1 MGGSIQRQQRKK
13 MSVNQNEV
21 PIEFSEEDKAGF
33 RKNFNLFD
41 KKRTGSIPIA
51 DMGTVLR
58 SLGQNPTE
66 AELQALM
73 EEVDKDKSGT
83 IEFDEFVDLMSRTNK
98 TKDQMEEEIKN
109 AFLTFD
115 ADNSGYITREELV
128 ETLTTMGDPVD
139 EETINGMIAEA
150 DLDGDGKIDYKEFTK
165 IMLQDT

>member
-1 MGGSIQRQQRKK
+1 MGGSARHSK
-13 MSVNQNEV
+13 MAAANTNET
-21 PIEFSEEDKAGF
+21 PIDFSDEDKAGF

-41 KKRTGSIPIA
+41 KKRTGSIPLS

-83 IEFDEFVDLMSRTNK
+83 IEFDEFVDLMAQTNK
-98 TKDQMEEEIKN
+98 SRPQMEEEIKN

-115 ADNSGYITREELV
+115 VDNSGYI
-128 ETLTTMGDPVD
+128 
-139 EETINGMIAEA
+139 
-150 DLDGDGKIDYKEFTK
+150 
-165 IMLQDT
+165 

>member
-1 MGGSIQRQQRKK
+1 MGNMTHK
-13 MSVNQNEV
+13 NET
-21 PIEFSEEDKAGF
+21 PLEFDESQKAGF

-41 KKRTGSIPIA
+41 KKRTGSIPLS

-73 EEVDKDKSGT
+73 DEVDKDKSGT
-83 IEFDEFVDLMSRTNK
+83 IEFNEFVDLMSRTNK
-98 TKDQMEEEIKN
+98 SKDQMQNEIRE

-115 ADNSGYITREELV
+115 ADGSGYITRDELI

-139 EETINGMIAEA
+139 EEVITGMIQEA
-150 DLDGDGKIDYKEFTK
+150 DLDGDGKINYEEFTK
-165 IMLQDT
+165 IMLDS

>member
-1 MGGSIQRQQRKK
+1 MGEAA
-13 MSVNQNEV
+13 M
-21 PIEFSEEDKAGF
+21 EFSDEQKKEF

-41 KKRTGSIPIA
+41 KKRTGSIPVA

-66 AELQALM
+66 AELAALV

-98 TKDQMEEEIKN
+98 TQEQMEEEIKN

-115 ADNSGYITREELV
+115 SDGSGYIDREGLV
-128 ETLTTMGDPVD
+128 NVLTTMG
-139 EETINGMIAEA
+139 A
-150 DLDGDGKIDYKEFTK
+150 
-165 IMLQDT
+165 

>member
-1 MGGSIQRQQRKK
+1 MGVDK
-13 MSVNQNEV
+13 MAM
-21 PIEFSEEDKAGF
+21 EFTDEDKAGF

-41 KKRTGSIPIA
+41 KKRTGAIPIS

-83 IEFDEFVDLMSRTNK
+83 IEFDEFVDLMARTNK
-98 TKDQMEEEIKN
+98 SRDQMEDEIKN

-115 ADNSGYITREELV
+115 ADGSGYITKEELV

-139 EETINGMIAEA
+139 EETINGMIQEA
-150 DLDGDGKIDYKEFTK
+150 DLDGDGKINYAEFTR

>member
-1 MGGSIQRQQRKK
+1 MGANCKVTMSAPMEFTDEQKK
-13 MSVNQNEV
+13 E
-21 PIEFSEEDKAGF
+21 F

-66 AELQALM
+66 AELSALV

-83 IEFDEFVDLMSRTNK
+83 IEFDEFVDLMSCTNK
-98 TKDQMEEEIKN
+98 TQEAMEEEIKN

-115 ADNSGYITREELV
+115 ADGSGYIDREELV
-128 ETLTTMGDPVD
+128 NVLTTMGDPVD

-150 DLDGDGKIDYKEFTK
+150 DLDGDGKINYAEFTK
-165 IMLQDT
+165 IMLES

>member
-1 MGGSIQRQQRKK
+1 MGTSYGVKK
-13 MSVNQNEV
+13 RMGDKA
-21 PIEFSEEDKAGF
+21 PMEFSDQDKADF

-41 KKRTGSIPIA
+41 KKRTGAIPIG

-66 AELQALM
+66 AELAALM

-83 IEFDEFVDLMSRTNK
+83 IEFEEFIDLMARTNK
-98 TKDQMEEEIKN
+98 THEQMEEEIKN

-115 ADNSGYITREELV
+115 ADGSGFITREELV

-150 DLDGDGKIDYKEFTK
+150 HLDGDGKINYAEFTK
-165 IMLQDT
+165 IMLEQ

>member
-1 MGGSIQRQQRKK
+1 MGVEKK
-13 MSVNQNEV
+13 PM
-21 PIEFSEEDKAGF
+21 EFDEKQKKEF

-41 KKRTGSIPIA
+41 KKRTGAIPIA

-83 IEFDEFVDLMSRTNK
+83 IEFDEFVDLMSQTNK
-98 TKDQMEEEIKN
+98 SQEQMNEEIKN

-115 ADNSGYITREELV
+115 ADGSGFITREELI

-139 EETINGMIAEA
+139 EETITGMIQEA
-150 DLDGDGKIDYKEFTK
+150 DLDGDGKINYAEFTK
-165 IMLQDT
+165 IMLAP

>member
-1 MGGSIQRQQRKK
+1 MGGHPSK
-13 MSVNQNEV
+13 MTHKNDT
-21 PIEFSEEDKAGF
+21 PLEFSEEDKAGF

-41 KKRTGSIPIA
+41 KKRTGSIPLS

-66 AELQALM
+66 AELAALV

-83 IEFDEFVDLMSRTNK
+83 IEFDEFVDLMARTNK
-98 TKDQMEEEIKN
+98 TQEQMEEEIKN

-115 ADNSGYITREELV
+115 ADGSGFIDRDELV
-128 ETLTTMGDPVD
+128 NVLTTMGDPVD

-150 DLDGDGKIDYKEFTK
+150 DLDGDGKINYNEFTK
-165 IMLQDT
+165 IMLES

>member
-1 MGGSIQRQQRKK
+1 MGTSDKK
-13 MSVNQNEV
+13 SKKRMGDKA
-21 PIEFSEEDKAGF
+21 PIEFSDQDKAGF

-41 KKRTGSIPIA
+41 KKRTGAIPIG

-66 AELQALM
+66 AELAALM

-83 IEFDEFVDLMSRTNK
+83 IEFEEFIDLMARTNK
-98 TKDQMEEEIKN
+98 THEQMEEEIKN

-115 ADNSGYITREELV
+115 ADGSGFITREELV

-150 DLDGDGKIDYKEFTK
+150 DLDGDGKINYAEFTK
-165 IMLQDT
+165 IMLEQ

>member
-1 MGGSIQRQQRKK
+1 MGDKMAMEFTDEQKK
-13 MSVNQNEV
+13 E
-21 PIEFSEEDKAGF
+21 F

-66 AELQALM
+66 AELAALC

-83 IEFDEFVDLMSRTNK
+83 IEF
-98 TKDQMEEEIKN
+98 
-109 AFLTFD
+109 
-115 ADNSGYITREELV
+115 EELV
-128 ETLTTMGDPVD
+128 NVLTTMGDPVD

-150 DLDGDGKIDYKEFTK
+150 DLDGDGKINYAEFTK
-165 IMLQDT
+165 IMLES

>member
-1 MGGSIQRQQRKK
+1 MGSFRNMTHK
-13 MSVNQNEV
+13 NET
-21 PIEFSEEDKAGF
+21 PIEFSEEQKAAF

-41 KKRTGSIPIA
+41 KKRTGAIPIG

-73 EEVDKDKSGT
+73 DEVDADKSGT
-83 IEFDEFVDLMSRTNK
+83 IDFEEFVNMMSRTNK
-98 TKDQMEEEIKN
+98 SNEQMEDEIKT

-115 ADNSGYITREELV
+115 ADGSGFITKEELI

-139 EETINGMIAEA
+139 EETIVGMIAEA
-150 DLDGDGKIDYKEFTK
+150 DLG
-165 IMLQDT
+165 

>member
-1 MGGSIQRQQRKK
+1 MAEEAAPMEFTDDQKK
-13 MSVNQNEV
+13 E
-21 PIEFSEEDKAGF
+21 F

-66 AELQALM
+66 AELAALM

-83 IEFDEFVDLMSRTNK
+83 IEFDEFCDLMSRTNK
-98 TKDQMEEEIKN
+98 SHDQIEDEIKQ

-115 ADNSGYITREELV
+115 ADNSGYIT
-128 ETLTTMGDPVD
+128 
-139 EETINGMIAEA
+139 
-150 DLDGDGKIDYKEFTK
+150 
-165 IMLQDT
+165 

>member
-1 MGGSIQRQQRKK
+1 MGATMTHK
-13 MSVNQNEV
+13 NEV
-21 PIEFSEEDKAGF
+21 PLEFDEKQKQDF

-41 KKRTGSIPIA
+41 KKRTGSIPLS

-58 SLGQNPTE
+58 SLGQNPTQ

-83 IEFDEFVDLMSRTNK
+83 IEFDEFVDLMARTNK
-98 TKDQMEEEIKN
+98 SKDQMEEEIKN

>member
-1 MGGSIQRQQRKK
+1 MGVDKMAMEFTDEEKK
-13 MSVNQNEV
+13 E
-21 PIEFSEEDKAGF
+21 F

-66 AELQALM
+66 AELAALM
-73 EEVDKDKSGT
+73 EEV
-83 IEFDEFVDLMSRTNK
+83 
-98 TKDQMEEEIKN
+98 KN

-115 ADNSGYITREELV
+115 ADGSGFIDRQELV
-128 ETLTTMGDPVD
+128 EALTTMGDPVD

-150 DLDGDGKIDYKEFTK
+150 DLDGDGKINYAEFTK
-165 IMLQDT
+165 IMLES

>member
-1 MGGSIQRQQRKK
+1 MSRAASSAADETPEEAPAPMEFTDDQKK
-13 MSVNQNEV
+13 E
-21 PIEFSEEDKAGF
+21 F

-98 TKDQMEEEIKN
+98 TQEQMEEEIKN

-115 ADNSGYITREELV
+115 ADGSGFITREELI

-139 EETINGMIAEA
+139 EETITGMIQEA
-150 DLDGDGKIDYKEFTK
+150 DVDGDGKINYEEFTK
-165 IMLQDT
+165 IMLQET

>member
-1 MGGSIQRQQRKK
+1 MGVQLTSEQVTMGDNAPMEFTDEQKK
-13 MSVNQNEV
+13 E
-21 PIEFSEEDKAGF
+21 F

-41 KKRTGSIPIA
+41 KKRTGSIPLS

-66 AELQALM
+66 AELAALM

-98 TKDQMEEEIKN
+98 TKEQMEEEIKN

-115 ADNSGYITREELV
+115 ADGSGFIDRQELV
-128 ETLTTMGDPVD
+128 EALTTMGDPVD

-150 DLDGDGKIDYKEFTK
+150 DLDGDGKINYAEFTK
-165 IMLQDT
+165 IMLES

>member
-83 IEFDEFVDLMSRTNK
+83 IEFDEFVDLMSQTNK
-98 TKDQMEEEIKN
+98 SQEQMNEEIKN

-115 ADNSGYITREELV
+115 ADGS
-128 ETLTTMGDPVD
+128 
-139 EETINGMIAEA
+139 GMIQEA
-150 DLDGDGKIDYKEFTK
+150 DLDGDGKINYAEFTK
-165 IMLQDT
+165 IMLAP

>member
-1 MGGSIQRQQRKK
+1 MGTSYGVKK
-13 MSVNQNEV
+13 RMGDKA
-21 PIEFSEEDKAGF
+21 PMEFSDQDKADF

-41 KKRTGSIPIA
+41 KKRTGAIPIG

-66 AELQALM
+66 AELAALM

-83 IEFDEFVDLMSRTNK
+83 IEFEEFIDLMARTNK
-98 TKDQMEEEIKN
+98 THEQMEEEIKN

-115 ADNSGYITREELV
+115 ADGSGFITREELV

-139 EETINGMIAEA
+139 EETIDGMIAEA
-150 DLDGDGKIDYKEFTK
+150 DLDGDGKINYAEFTK
-165 IMLQDT
+165 IMLEQ

>member
-1 MGGSIQRQQRKK
+1 MGTSYGVKK
-13 MSVNQNEV
+13 RMGDKA
-21 PIEFSEEDKAGF
+21 PMEFSDQDKADF

-41 KKRTGSIPIA
+41 KKRTGAIPIG

-66 AELQALM
+66 AELAALM

-83 IEFDEFVDLMSRTNK
+83 IEFEEFIDLMARTNK
-98 TKDQMEEEIKN
+98 THEQMEEEIKN

-115 ADNSGYITREELV
+115 ADGSGFITREELV

-150 DLDGDGKIDYKEFTK
+150 DLDGDGKINYAEFTK
-165 IMLQDT
+165 IMLEQ

>member
-1 MGGSIQRQQRKK
+1 MGRLRITVIMAEKMEFTDEQKK
-13 MSVNQNEV
+13 E
-21 PIEFSEEDKAGF
+21 F

-41 KKRTGSIPIA
+41 KKRTGAIPIA

-83 IEFDEFVDLMSRTNK
+83 IEFEEFVDLMSRTNK
-98 TKDQMEEEIKN
+98 TQDQMEEEIKN

-115 ADNSGYITREELV
+115 ADGSGFITREELI

-139 EETINGMIAEA
+139 EETITGMIQEA
-150 DLDGDGKIDYKEFTK
+150 DVDGDGKINYEEFTK
-165 IMLQDT
+165 IMLAP

>member
-1 MGGSIQRQQRKK
+1 MGTQSPDRQSIMGDGAMEFTDEQKK
-13 MSVNQNEV
+13 E
-21 PIEFSEEDKAGF
+21 F

-41 KKRTGSIPIA
+41 KKRTGSIPLS
-51 DMGTVLR
+51 DMGAVLR

-83 IEFDEFVDLMSRTNK
+83 IEFDEFVDLMARTNK
-98 TKDQMEEEIKN
+98 SNDQMEEEIKN

>member
-1 MGGSIQRQQRKK
+1 MGTSDKK
-13 MSVNQNEV
+13 SKKRMGDK
-21 PIEFSEEDKAGF
+21 PAMEFSEEDKAGF

-41 KKRTGSIPIA
+41 KKRTGAIPIG

-73 EEVDKDKSGT
+73 DEVDADKSGT
-83 IEFDEFVDLMSRTNK
+83 IDFEEFVNMMSRANK
-98 TKDQMEEEIKN
+98 SNEQMEDEIKT

-115 ADNSGYITREELV
+115 ADGSGFITKEELI

-139 EETINGMIAEA
+139 EETIVGMIAEA
-150 DLDGDGKIDYKEFTK
+150 DLDGDGKINYEEFTK
-165 IMLQDT
+165 IMLAQD

>member
-1 MGGSIQRQQRKK
+1 MGGNSKNMADASGSK
-13 MSVNQNEV
+13 EA
-21 PIEFSEEDKAGF
+21 PIEFTEQQKQDF

-41 KKRTGSIPIA
+41 KKRTGSIPLP

-73 EEVDKDKSGT
+73 EEVDKDKSGA
-83 IEFDEFVDLMSRTNK
+83 IEFEEFVDLMSRTNK
-98 TKDQMEEEIKN
+98 SKDQMQNEIRE

-115 ADNSGYITREELV
+115 ADGSGYITRDELV

-139 EETINGMIAEA
+139 EEVINGMIQEA
-150 DLDGDGKIDYKEFTK
+150 DLDGDGKINYEEFTK
-165 IMLQDT
+165 IMLASE

>member
-1 MGGSIQRQQRKK
+1 MGADMTHK
-13 MSVNQNEV
+13 NEV
-21 PIEFSEEDKAGF
+21 PLEFDETQKAGF

-41 KKRTGSIPIA
+41 KKRTGSIPLS

-83 IEFDEFVDLMSRTNK
+83 IEFDEFVDLMARTNK
-98 TKDQMEEEIKN
+98 SKDQMEEEIRN

-115 ADNSGYITREELV
+115 ADNSGFITREELI

-139 EETINGMIAEA
+139 EETITGMIDEA
-150 DLDGDGKIDYKEFTK
+150 DLDGDGKINYEEFTK
-165 IMLQDT
+165 IMLQET

>member
-1 MGGSIQRQQRKK
+1 MG
-13 MSVNQNEV
+13 EV
-21 PIEFSEEDKAGF
+21 PYFKLIRMSDKPAMEFSEEDKAGF

-41 KKRTGSIPIA
+41 KKRTGAIPIG

-73 EEVDKDKSGT
+73 DEVDADKSGT
-83 IEFDEFVDLMSRTNK
+83 IDFEEFVNMMSRTNK
-98 TKDQMEEEIKN
+98 SNEQMEDEIKT

-115 ADNSGYITREELV
+115 ADGSGFITKEELI

-139 EETINGMIAEA
+139 EETIVGMIAEA
-150 DLDGDGKIDYKEFTK
+150 DLDGDGKINYEEFTK
-165 IMLQDT
+165 IMLAQD

>member
-1 MGGSIQRQQRKK
+1 MGTSYGVKK
-13 MSVNQNEV
+13 RMGDKA
-21 PIEFSEEDKAGF
+21 PMEFSDQDKADF

-41 KKRTGSIPIA
+41 KKRTGAIPIG

-73 EEVDKDKSGT
+73 DEVDADKSGT
-83 IEFDEFVDLMSRTNK
+83 IDFEEFVNMMSRTNK
-98 TKDQMEEEIKN
+98 SNEQMEDEIKT

-115 ADNSGYITREELV
+115 ADGSGYITKEELI

-139 EETINGMIAEA
+139 EETIVGMIAEA
-150 DLDGDGKIDYKEFTK
+150 DLDGDGKINYDEFTK
-165 IMLQDT
+165 IMLAQD

>member
-1 MGGSIQRQQRKK
+1 MGANCKVTMSAPMEFTDDQKK
-13 MSVNQNEV
+13 E
-21 PIEFSEEDKAGF
+21 F

-58 SLGQNPTE
+58 SLCQNPTE
-66 AELQALM
+66 AELSALI

-98 TKDQMEEEIKN
+98 TEDAMREEIEN

-115 ADNSGYITREELV
+115 ADGSGFIDREELV
-128 ETLTTMGDPVD
+128 NVLTTMGDPVD

-150 DLDGDGKIDYKEFTK
+150 DLDGDGKINYAEFTN
-165 IMLQDT
+165 IMLAS

>member
-1 MGGSIQRQQRKK
+1 MGTDDEKK
-13 MSVNQNEV
+13 E
-21 PIEFSEEDKAGF
+21 F

-66 AELQALM
+66 AELAALVEM
-73 EEVDKDKSGT
+73 VDKDKSGT
-83 IEFDEFVDLMSRTNK
+83 IEFDEFVDLMSKTNK
-98 TKDQMEEEIKN
+98 TTEQEEEIKN

-115 ADNSGYITREELV
+115 ADGSGFIDREELV
-128 ETLTTMGDPVD
+128 NVLTTMGDPVD

-150 DLDGDGKIDYKEFTK
+150 DLDGDGKINYAEFTK
-165 IMLQDT
+165 

>member
-1 MGGSIQRQQRKK
+1 MGARRKMTHK
-13 MSVNQNEV
+13 NET
-21 PIEFSEEDKAGF
+21 PLEFSEEDKAGF

-41 KKRTGSIPIA
+41 KKRTGSIPLS

-83 IEFDEFVDLMSRTNK
+83 IEFDEFVDLMARTNK
-98 TKDQMEEEIKN
+98 SKDQMEEEIKN

-115 ADNSGYITREELV
+115 ADNSGFIDREELV
-128 ETLTTMGDPVD
+128 NVLTTMGDPVD

-150 DLDGDGKIDYKEFTK
+150 DLDGDGKINYAEFTK
-165 IMLQDT
+165 IMLES

>member
-1 MGGSIQRQQRKK
+1 MGTSYGVKK
-13 MSVNQNEV
+13 RMGDKA
-21 PIEFSEEDKAGF
+21 PMEFSDQDKADF

-41 KKRTGSIPIA
+41 KKRTGAIPIG

-66 AELQALM
+66 AELAALM
-73 EEVDKDKSGT
+73 EEVDKDKRGT
-83 IEFDEFVDLMSRTNK
+83 IEFEEFIDLMARTNK
-98 TKDQMEEEIKN
+98 THEQMEEEIKN

-115 ADNSGYITREELV
+115 ADGSGFITREELV

-150 DLDGDGKIDYKEFTK
+150 DLDGDGKINYAEFTK
-165 IMLQDT
+165 IMLES

>member
-1 MGGSIQRQQRKK
+1 MGKPAK
-13 MSVNQNEV
+13 MSA
-21 PIEFSEEDKAGF
+21 PMEFTDEQKKEF

-41 KKRTGSIPIA
+41 KKRTGSIPLS

-83 IEFDEFVDLMSRTNK
+83 IEFDEFVDLMARTNK
-98 TKDQMEEEIKN
+98 SKEQMEEEIKN

>member
-1 MGGSIQRQQRKK
+1 MGTTQLFIMGVDKMAMEFTDEEKK
-13 MSVNQNEV
+13 E
-21 PIEFSEEDKAGF
+21 F

-66 AELQALM
+66 AELAALV

-83 IEFDEFVDLMSRTNK
+83 IEFDEFVDLMARTNK
-98 TKDQMEEEIKN
+98 TQEQMEEEIKN

-115 ADNSGYITREELV
+115 ADGSGFIDR
-128 ETLTTMGDPVD
+128 
-139 EETINGMIAEA
+139 EETITGMIQEA
-150 DLDGDGKIDYKEFTK
+150 DVDGDGKINYEEFTK
-165 IMLQDT
+165 IMLAP